1 MCLLLSFADNETPQN
16 MDELRYLPRNINL
29 ENSNNGLLELNKL
42 PTSLRATDRI
52 VGIDPGIKCIL
63 NMCSAIS
70 SYNFYDFLGQREED
84 NAKNTEETD
93 TINNADRIRTIVAF
107 GDASVRFSMPGNPS
121 LPQKVIILISLILS
135 QRILTINLLGVYKE
149 P

>member
-1 MCLLLSFADNETPQN
+1 MCLLLSFADNEIPQN

-29 ENSNNGLLELNKL
+29 ENSNNGFLELNKL
-42 PTSLRATDRI
+42 PTGLCATDRI

-84 NAKNTEETD
+84 NARNTEETMQ
-93 TINNADRIRTIVAF
+93 IQSIIQIEYERLLLLEMQVF
-107 GDASVRFSMPGNPS
+107 VLPCPG
-121 LPQKVIILISLILS
+121 ILLCHK
-135 QRILTINLLGVYKE
+135 R
-149 P
+149 